1 MGSWDRSTPW
11 RQGSLLTTEAAG
23 AFALRSK
30 ADSARTAVMVI
41 SHDCDLAQDPEAEPS
56 VELIVG
62 RFIDESDGN
71 FMHCKNL
78 RLLHLR
84 CSAGANICNVE
95 LDARQRITLPKSTG
109 DELGLDTFSPNSS
122 YAMSGT
128 EKRTLQRWLA
138 LRYSRAAFPDEFNR
152 RLGDE
157 TGVAERLAR
166 AFKTTGRYIPGVFF
180 DVDDGIE
187 NERQG
192 PEDLYR
198 LIVTVLYTTDQDE
211 EAALKAAEEAK
222 VRITKIFQSRCT
234 KKDSKGLTWH
244 WIELVDVEVMSDHA
258 LSYAQSLYLTRWQ
271 ADHLSLRTYPE

>member
-41 SHDCDLAQDPEAEPS
+41 SHDCDLAQSPEAEPA

-84 CSAGANICNVE
+84 CSAGASVCNVE
-95 LDARQRITLPKSTG
+95 LDARQRVSLPKSTS
-109 DELGLDTFSPNSS
+109 DELGLDTFSPESS

-128 EKRTLQRWLA
+128 EKSIGLLI
-138 LRYSRAAFPDEFNR
+138 NR
-152 RLGDE
+152 RAQKLGFSPMRH
-157 TGVAERLAR
+157 TQRLFIRSASAEATSNIPARL
-166 AFKTTGRYIPGVFF
+166 
-180 DVDDGIE
+180 
-187 NERQG
+187 Q
-192 PEDLYR
+192 
-198 LIVTVLYTTDQDE
+198 
-211 EAALKAAEEAK
+211 
-222 VRITKIFQSRCT
+222 
-234 KKDSKGLTWH
+234 H
-244 WIELVDVEVMSDHA
+244 H
-258 LSYAQSLYLTRWQ
+258 
-271 ADHLSLRTYPE
+271 